1 MKIGNIDTT
10 EHVLVIAEIG
20 NNHEGSFET
29 AERMIAQAAAAG
41 ADAVKF
47 QTIDPAKL
55 VAASEPARREQLG
68 RFRFDRGQFEALKK
82 RADKE
87 SVLFLSTPFDCDC
100 VDWLAELVPAF
111 KIASG
116 DNNFTALLERV
127 ASTGKP
133 VMMSTGMSGS
143 ESLSSSLSTLESAWR
158 KHGITHPGLSFL
170 HCVVSYPTPPEEA
183 ELLAIREL
191 ASLDGIVPG
200 YSDHTLGIEA
210 AILSVG
216 IGARVVEKHFTL
228 DKGRTTFRD
237 HQLSADPA
245 DLKRMV
251 QGIRAAEKLLG
262 RGELSVR
269 PCEQA
274 ALASARRS
282 LAATTDLAVDHVVSL
297 SDVTWLRPGTGIPVG
312 HESGIVG
319 KRLTKPV
326 AAGHLFLEAYF
337 V

>member
-10 EHVLVIAEIG
+10 QQVFVVAEIG
-20 NNHEGSFET
+20 NNHEGSFEI
-29 AERMIAQAAAAG
+29 AERMIADAAAAG

-68 RFRFDRGQFEALKK
+68 RFRFDRGQFEALKN

-100 VDWLAELVPAF
+100 VAWLAELVPAF

-127 ASTGKP
+127 ASTRKP
-133 VMMSTGMSGS
+133 VIMSTGMSGA
-143 ESLSSSLSTLESAWR
+143 ESLSSSRANLESAWR
-158 KHGITHPGLSFL
+158 KHGIVHPGLSFL

-191 ASLDGIVPG
+191 VSLDGIVPG

-216 IGARVVEKHFTL
+216 IGARIVEKHFTL
-228 DKGRTTFRD
+228 DKRQKTFRD
-237 HQLSADPA
+237 HQLSADPS
-245 DLKRMV
+245 DFCRMV

-262 RGELSVR
+262 CGRLSVR

-274 ALASARRS
+274 AVASARRS
-282 LAATTDLAVDHVVSL
+282 VAAARDLAAGQIVNP
-297 SDVTWLRPGTGIPVG
+297 SDITWLRPGTGIPVG
-312 HESGIVG
+312 QESGVVG

-326 AAGHLFLEAYF
+326 AAGHLFSEEHFA
-337 V
+337 